1 MSFWTNV
8 NPRRAIRDLREQL
21 GTAQPHRWR
30 FMALA
35 AAITVSLFLVFFQ
48 QGAKGP
54 PKPHE
59 VIYFPSFLPGRT
71 DAEIV
76 QGNIEATQKMR
87 TAEAEEEARQE
98 RIRQM
103 YKAVG
108 DATGVDTEKAYREGT
123 AERAAEKARIQRER
137 EEVLKGHVVKQP

>member
-8 NPRRAIRDLREQL
+8 NPRRALRDLRDQM
-21 GTAQPHRWR
+21 GSDQPHRWR

-35 AAITVSLFLVFFQ
+35 AAVTISIFLLMFQ
-48 QGAKGP
+48 QGERGP

-76 QGNIEATQKMR
+76 KENIAATNAAKR
-87 TAEAEEEARQE
+87 AEAEEEARQD
-98 RIRQM
+98 RIRKM

-108 DATGVDTEKAYREGT
+108 DATGVDTDKAYREGI
-123 AERAAEKARIQRER
+123 AEREAEKAKLQRER
-137 EEVLKGHVVKQP
+137 EAILKGHVVKQP